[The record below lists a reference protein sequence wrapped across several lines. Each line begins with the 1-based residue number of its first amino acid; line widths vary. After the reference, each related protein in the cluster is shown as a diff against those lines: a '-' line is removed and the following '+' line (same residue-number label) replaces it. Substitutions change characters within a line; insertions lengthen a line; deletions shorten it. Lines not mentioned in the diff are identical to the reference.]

1 MGKRL
6 KGLIAVCMLSGG
18 VIVGSA
24 SGVSA
29 APSDNASC
37 VAQFTHA
44 FGPPGHGGPG
54 GGPVKGER
62 VSEVAH
68 LPKEACADLN
78 D

>member
-6 KGLIAVCMLSGG
+6 RSLAAVCLLGGG
-18 VIVGSA
+18 VLIGSA
-24 SGVSA
+24 GSVSA

-54 GGPVKGER
+54 GGPVGGEI

-68 LPKEACADLN
+68 IPKEICATLIG
-78 D
+78 